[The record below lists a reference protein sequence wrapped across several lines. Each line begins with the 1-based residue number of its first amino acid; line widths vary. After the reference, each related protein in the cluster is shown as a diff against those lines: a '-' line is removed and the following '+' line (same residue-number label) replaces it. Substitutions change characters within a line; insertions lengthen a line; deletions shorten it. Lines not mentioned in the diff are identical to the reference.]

1 MPDDAPTPG
10 SLALEALQ
18 IQGWVS
24 GTKVTVIS
32 GTSNPEVG
40 PMCREIKIDFEYCH
54 DCEAYHLTATGDD
67 GDDLIYQLEM
77 ALEAMRE
84 VRTYGSSEF
93 GRKQ

>member
-1 MPDDAPTPG
+1 
-10 SLALEALQ
+10 
-18 IQGWVS
+18 
-24 GTKVTVIS
+24 
-32 GTSNPEVG
+32 
-40 PMCREIKIDFEYCH
+40 MCREIKIDFEYCH